1 MSAAPG
7 AAELR
12 AMHAASVAAI
22 TPVVWADEKVITTE
36 LLAKLYG
43 ADSENI
49 KKNHSR
55 NVERFEEGKHYFK
68 LSGKEL
74 DNLRVT
80 LSPSQISAKARTL
93 ILWTERGA
101 ARHAKMLETNAAW
114 DVFEALEDSYF
125 RNRVQP
131 AAPPVDDL
139 KLSTVADREPLF
151 IGAVR
156 MMLKHRQ
163 PFDKI
168 YRTMNCYAGSARFKE
183 MTVGQVG
190 EAEQFVERL
199 LINQDTRQDWLRI
212 GANQAELTGEGAQ
225 LELIGFWA
233 PGAVIGKIED

>member
-1 MSAAPG
+1 MY
-7 AAELR
+7 
-12 AMHAASVAAI
+12 AASVAAI
-22 TPVVWADEKVITTE
+22 VPVEWASEKVVTTE
-36 LLAKLYG
+36 ALARAYG
-43 ADSENI
+43 TDAVRIQQNL
-49 KKNHSR
+49 SR
-55 NVERFEEGKHYFK
+55 NLDRFIDGKHYYK
-68 LSGKEL
+68 IAGKDL
-74 DNLRVT
+74 ANLR
-80 LSPSQISAKARTL
+80 LSLGESQISTKARSL

-101 ARHAKMLETNAAW
+101 ARHAKMLETEAAW

-125 RNRVQP
+125 RNREQP

-156 MMLKHRQ
+156 MMIKHRQ

-233 PGAVIGKIED
+233 PGSVIKKIED

>member
-1 MSAAPG
+1 MSAPPRG
-7 AAELR
+7 PELR
-12 AMHAASVAAI
+12 ALYAASVTGI
-22 TPVVWADEKVITTE
+22 VPVEWSGEKVVTTE

-43 ADSENI
+43 TETTNI
-49 KKNHSR
+49 RKNHS
-55 NVERFEEGKHYFK
+55 NNADRFEEGKHFYK
-68 LSGKEL
+68 ISGPEL
-74 DNLRVT
+74 VRLRANLGN
-80 LSPSQISAKARTL
+80 SQISPQARSM

-101 ARHAKMLETNAAW
+101 ARHAKMLETDSAW
-114 DVFEALEDSYF
+114 DVFEALEERYF
-125 RNRVQP
+125 RNRGHQP
-131 AAPPVDDL
+131 TPVDDL

-156 MMLKHRQ
+156 MMIKHRQ

-199 LINQDTRQDWLRI
+199 LINQDARQDWLRI